1 MQFLPHSH
9 RLLYRI
15 MRITVCQLLLALLCS
30 GLTLARNVHAQELL
44 TRRVTLQVKEQS
56 VKTILTRLSKLT
68 HVRFTYSSAL
78 IRAERKVTL
87 NASNQPLGEVLDE
100 LLKPLKIEYRVETD
114 EVILNRVPVGT
125 LPHTNSDQAGSTPE
139 AADITVSGTV
149 TDERGEALP
158 GVSIVVK
165 GTSRGI
171 TSDQKGNFQLNIPTR
186 NNRDAELVLVFSF
199 VGYESQEITIGNQT
213 VLKVS
218 LKNDIKALNEV
229 VVVGYGTVK
238 KTDLT
243 GSVSSISSKDIESVP
258 IATTEQILQGRAAGV
273 VVTQNSSEPGS
284 GASIRIRGTNSIG
297 AGNEPLFVID
307 GFAGADNLTSI
318 NPNDIDNIEI
328 LKDASATAIYGAR
341 GANGVVIVTTKRG
354 KAGAPRIDFEMY
366 TGGQE
371 IRKKIGLMDA
381 FQYATYRNEILYN
394 DSVYRQ
400 STAPVMYFASPNRL
414 EYLKT
419 NSTDW
424 QDALYRRS
432 GLSNYQL
439 SVSGGDDKTRYLI
452 SGSFYNEN
460 GVVINS
466 GFKRGSLR
474 VNFDKTVNPRL
485 KYGLTLLGTRTYNNR
500 TQSVQPGSIVG
511 GVVLN
516 TFRINPAT
524 PVYNP
529 DGTYN
534 LYNVGADNG
543 DIDLIGNAV
552 AYAEKVKDDTYITRI
567 NANWFGEYEV
577 LKNLKFR
584 VNLGGDLFT
593 SAREAYIPSD
603 IYEGTRDNGTAT
615 RAISNRYSWIN
626 ENYLTYFLP
635 FSQSTDLTLLAGA
648 SWQLFNQRG
657 TTAIGR
663 NFFTNTFEDNNLSAA
678 TGQETSS
685 SQSQNQIQ
693 SYFVRANFKL
703 NTKYLF
709 TLTGRRDGSSRFGAN
724 NRYGYFPSGAFAWRV
739 SEEPW
744 VKNLGLFDDLKVR
757 TSYGITGNQEIPNYN
772 STEAYSTRTATY
784 GATRQIGALQS
795 RFNQPDLR
803 WEKTASFDVGLDIS
817 VLKNRVGLV
826 MDYYWKKTSDQL
838 LNIETQRATGFSSV
852 LINAGSIENR
862 GFEFALNTV
871 NVDTR
876 KVKWTTNANIAF
888 TRNKVL
894 DLNGEKIRYVGAVNV
909 AGIGNGGSG
918 VLIPGESIGSFYGL
932 TFLGLWQTREEIAA
946 SSLTANEKTRF
957 RPGDPIFKDVNG
969 DGKID
974 LNDRTI
980 IGQALP
986 KFNYGMTNTVSYKG
1000 FSVSVFINGVYGN
1013 SLLNLNR
1020 IDLETQDNSNK
1031 SLRMLERWNGPGT
1044 SNTVPRAGSGGVRRQ
1059 VSSDLLEDGSY
1070 LRLKNLTLAYQV
1082 SAASGFMR
1090 RLRLRNLKVYTTAT
1104 NLLTFTSYTG
1114 YDPEVSTFAAQ
1125 NSLALGIDYGSYPTI
1140 KSVIVGLKL
1149 GL

>member
-1 MQFLPHSH
+1 MK
-9 RLLYRI
+9 
-15 MRITVCQLLLALLCS
+15 ITVCQMLLALLCT
-30 GLTLARNVHAQELL
+30 GLSLAHDAHAQELL

-87 NASNQPLGEVLDE
+87 NASNQPLGDVLDE
-100 LLKPLKIEYRVETD
+100 LLKPLKIDYRVDAD
-114 EVILNRVPVGT
+114 EVILNRASVNVTPE
-125 LPHTNSDQAGSTPE
+125 TNSAQTSPTDEQ
-139 AADITVSGTV
+139 ADISVSGTV
-149 TDERGEALP
+149 TDERGEGIP
-158 GVSIVVK
+158 GVSIIVK
-165 GTSRGI
+165 GT
-171 TSDQKGNFQLNIPTR
+171 TKGVTTDRKGSYQIGIPTK
-186 NNRDAELVLVFSF
+186 NGRDSGPILVFSF
-199 VGYESQEITIGNQT
+199 VGYESQEITVGSQSQIN
-213 VLKVS
+213 VS
-218 LKNDIKALNEV
+218 LKADIKSLNEV

-238 KTDLT
+238 KSDLT
-243 GSVSSISSKDIESVP
+243 GSVSSISSKDVDAVP

-297 AGNEPLFVID
+297 SSNEPLFVID
-307 GFAGADNLTSI
+307 GFAGADNLSSI
-318 NPNDIDNIEI
+318 NPNDIENIEV

-366 TGGQE
+366 TGAQE
-371 IRKKIGLMDA
+371 IRHKIGLMNA
-381 FQYATYRNEILYN
+381 YQYATYRNEILYN
-394 DSVYRQ
+394 DSIYRQ
-400 STAPVMYFASPNRL
+400 QTTPIQYYAGRDRL

-419 NSTDW
+419 HSTDW
-424 QDALYRRS
+424 QDALYRRA

-439 SVSGGDDKTRYLI
+439 SISGGDDKTRYLI
-452 SGSFYNEN
+452 SGNYYNEN
-460 GVVINS
+460 GVVLNS

-474 VNFDKTVNPRL
+474 VNFDKTINSRL
-485 KYGLTLLGTRTYNNR
+485 KVGLTLLGTRTYNNR

-552 AYAEKVKDDTYITRI
+552 AYAEKVKDDTYVTRI

-577 LKNLKFR
+577 IKNLKFR

-593 SAREAYIPSD
+593 SSRESYIPND
-603 IYEGTRDNGTAT
+603 IYEGTKDNGVAT
-615 RAISNRYSWIN
+615 RATSNRYSWIN
-626 ENYLTYFLP
+626 ENYLTYYLP
-635 FSQSTDLTLLAGA
+635 FNQTTDLTVLAGA

-657 TTAIGR
+657 TSAVGR

-744 VKNLGLFDDLKVR
+744 IKNLGVFDDLKLR

-772 STEAYSTRTATY
+772 STEAYTTRTATY
-784 GATRQIGALQS
+784 GAIRQIGAQQS

-803 WEKTASFDVGLDIS
+803 WEKTTSFDVGLDVSI
-817 VLKNRVGLV
+817 LKNRLSLV
-826 MDYYWKKTSDQL
+826 MDYYYKRTNDQL

-862 GFEFALNTV
+862 GFEFGLNTV
-871 NVDTR
+871 NIDAGEF
-876 KVKWTTNANIAF
+876 KWTTSGNIAF

-909 AGIGNGGSG
+909 TGIGNGGSG
-918 VLIPGESIGSFYGL
+918 VLIPGEPIGSFYGL
-932 TFLGLWQTREEIAA
+932 TFQGLWQTREELAA
-946 SSLTANEKTRF
+946 STLTANEKTRF
-957 RPGDPIFKDVNG
+957 RPGDPIFADTNG

-986 KFNYGMTNTVSYKG
+986 KFNYGLTNTFSYKG
-1000 FSVSVFINGVYGN
+1000 FSLNVFMNGVYGN
-1013 SLLNLNR
+1013 NILNLNR

-1044 SNTVPRAGSGGVRRQ
+1044 SNTVPRAGGGGVRKQ
-1059 VSSDLLEDGSY
+1059 VSSDLLEDGSF
-1070 LRLKNLTLAYQV
+1070 LRVKNLTLAYQV

-1090 RLRLRNLKVYTTAT
+1090 RLKIRSLRVYTTGT
-1104 NLLTFTSYTG
+1104 NLLTFTKYSG
-1114 YDPEVSTFAAQ
+1114 YDPEVNTFTGQ
-1125 NSLALGIDYGSYPTI
+1125 NSLALGIDYGAYPTV
-1140 KSVIVGLKL
+1140 KSVIVGVKL